1 MSLAYSV
8 ANLEQIETVRKFFPE
23 TWIWQ
28 LHEVGL
34 VNQHIAF
41 FNLTFSMFSC
51 MLYLFAIKLIV
62 IY

>member
-8 ANLEQIETVRKFFPE
+8 ANSEHIETIRKFFPE

-34 VNQHIAF
+34 VKAF
-41 FNLTFSMFSC
+41 FNLTFNMFSC